1 MIRLLPL
8 LLALVFVSCSD
19 PAPAPPP
26 PPVTPKGLLS
36 SPVPQEVG
44 EGVALKQGSAAR
56 TLLALDYNPPSL
68 DDAATWAMIEATGV
82 THIAI
87 GINSP
92 VVADTQGRW
101 ERMAWVDSRGD
112 AVAQRVHQT
121 GAVLVLLAWMVA
133 DEQYVRD
140 AATDLAVL
148 GERWSAGADMPNA
161 ELPWVGSATP
171 ERLVSKPWR
180 GPEEVAART
189 AVVRRAHEAD
199 HAALAQ
205 LFYTTRSELGRG
217 DADCWPAVVGHLPR
231 AVWPLLEGGTGVY
244 SQLQVVAGR
253 TPGPPERQDAGWDRL
268 ERWRR
273 PEEARWL
280 LWTQHAT
287 YKQTADGV
295 RQGEALA
302 ASLDTSLVH
311 ARSLEEANL
320 GFWSL
325 ANLQR
330 NTWAVPVLR
339 AASPRVSAPHERWA
353 P

>member
-1 MIRLLPL
+1 MKNLAWLLVALTLLGCSEQPPEHDLRPL
-8 LLALVFVSCSD
+8 VPQA
-19 PAPAPPP
+19 APALE
-26 PPVTPKGLLS
+26 TR
-36 SPVPQEVG
+36 
-44 EGVALKQGSAAR
+44 QGPAAR

-68 DDAATWAMIEATGV
+68 DDEATWAVIDRAAP

-92 VVADTQGRW
+92 VVADTTARW
-101 ERMAWVDSRGD
+101 ERMPWVDSRGD
-112 AVAQRVHQT
+112 AIARRVHQS

-133 DEQYVRD
+133 DEKFVVD

-148 GERWSAGADMPNA
+148 GERWSAGADLPNA

-180 GPEEVAART
+180 SADEVAARA
-189 AVVRRAHEAD
+189 AVVRAAHEAD
-199 HAALAQ
+199 HQALAE
-205 LFYTTRSELGRG
+205 LFYGTRRELGRD

-244 SQLQVVAGR
+244 SQMQVVAGR
-253 TPGPPERQDAGWDRL
+253 TPPAPGRVIDAWKRL

-273 PEEARWL
+273 PDDSRWM

-287 YKQTADGV
+287 YQQTADGSG
-295 RQGEALA
+295 QAEALIGA
-302 ASLDTSLVH
+302 VDTSLTH
-311 ARSLEEANL
+311 ARGLREANV

-325 ANLQR
+325 ANLR
-330 NTWAVPVLR
+330 RPENAWAPPVLR
-339 AASPRVSAPHERWA
+339 AYSPRANDPHERWR